1 MSDSGH
7 GSIFI
12 SCLGLFGLVAYTA
25 EQKTKEIGIRKVLG
39 ASVPGI
45 VALMSKE
52 FIKWIV
58 VAHFIAWP
66 AAYFLMSQ
74 WLRDYAYKGEYR
86 TAYFRVL
93 GWADTCHRS
102 FYSQLPFSRSCFGGS
117 GGLPP
122 V

>member
-1 MSDSGH
+1 M
-7 GSIFI
+7 
-12 SCLGLFGLVAYTA
+12 GLFGLVAYTA

-74 WLRDYAYKGEYR
+74 WLRDYAYKVSIGPLVFGFSAGLTLVIALFTVSYHSLK
-86 TAYFRVL
+86 AAL
-93 GWADTCHRS
+93 AD
-102 FYSQLPFSRSCFGGS
+102 
-117 GGLPP
+117 P
-122 V
+122 VDSLRYE